1 MQRPEHSPSQ
11 DKVLQ
16 QAKDLIRREIKYCRH
31 LRAMISREL
40 EAIVLNGDMDELSG
54 ILEQKDEVISQLQ
67 LLADGWRDILTESGL
82 DSNAQNTDGFG
93 MRLLEIFPDDEEL
106 PALIEESRE
115 IAGSI
120 IKAEDDAISEIEK
133 YSAGLRSQ
141 MVSRANA
148 KNAAAS
154 YAKMGG
160 GYFY

>member
-1 MQRPEHSPSQ
+1 
-11 DKVLQ
+11 
-16 QAKDLIRREIKYCRH
+16 
-31 LRAMISREL
+31 MISREL

-54 ILEQKDEVISQLQ
+54 VLEQKDEIISQLQ

-82 DSNAQNTDGFG
+82 DSKVNGTEGFG

-120 IKAEDDAISEIEK
+120 IRAEDDAISEIEK

>member
-1 MQRPEHSPSQ
+1 
-11 DKVLQ
+11 
-16 QAKDLIRREIKYCRH
+16 
-31 LRAMISREL
+31 MISREL

-54 ILEQKDEVISQLQ
+54 ILEQKDDIISQLQ

-82 DSNAQNTDGFG
+82 DSNVQTTDGFG

>member
-1 MQRPEHSPSQ
+1 
-11 DKVLQ
+11 
-16 QAKDLIRREIKYCRH
+16 
-31 LRAMISREL
+31 MISREL
-40 EAIVLNGDMDELSG
+40 EAIVRSGDMDELSG
-54 ILEQKDEVISQLQ
+54 VLEQKDEIISQLQ

-82 DSNAQNTDGFG
+82 DSNVNGTEGFG

-120 IKAEDDAISEIEK
+120 IRAEDNAISEIEK

>member
-1 MQRPEHSPSQ
+1 M
-11 DKVLQ
+11 
-16 QAKDLIRREIKYCRH
+16 
-31 LRAMISREL
+31 
-40 EAIVLNGDMDELSG
+40 EAIVLSGDMDELSG
-54 ILEQKDEVISQLQ
+54 VLEQKDEIISQLQ

-82 DSNAQNTDGFG
+82 DSNVNGTEGFG

-120 IKAEDDAISEIEK
+120 IRAEDNAISEIEK

>member
-1 MQRPEHSPSQ
+1 M
-11 DKVLQ
+11 
-16 QAKDLIRREIKYCRH
+16 
-31 LRAMISREL
+31 

-54 ILEQKDEVISQLQ
+54 VLEQKDEIISQLQ

-82 DSNAQNTDGFG
+82 DSNVNGTEGFG

-120 IKAEDDAISEIEK
+120 IRAEDDAISEIEK